1 MADNNTI
8 ENTIDNEKQAQ
19 LNLELVKA
27 CEEGNVEKVKTLLEN
42 GANILYQDEKGKT
55 LLHVA
60 CENGHKNV
68 VECLIRNHLAW

>member
-1 MADNNTI
+1 MTDTTTEKIVN
-8 ENTIDNEKQAQ
+8 DEKQAQ

-42 GANILYQDEKGKT
+42 GADILYQDEKGKT